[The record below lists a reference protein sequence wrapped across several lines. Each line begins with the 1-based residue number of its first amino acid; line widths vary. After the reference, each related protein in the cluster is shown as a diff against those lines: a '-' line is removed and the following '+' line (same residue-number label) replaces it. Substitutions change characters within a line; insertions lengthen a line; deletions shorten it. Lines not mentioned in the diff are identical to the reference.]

1 MTTATYNETPTQQ
14 SNLPPAIQR
23 QVTEANNLIKQLNAK
38 PGEIPA
44 GTVVQE
50 MPGNDVPGAN
60 PTGGTRR
67 WEPASPSATAQPS
80 TAPAAQPAPPN
91 PADTV
96 APDSA
101 AWEQRYRTLQGKY
114 DAETRATREI
124 LAAQQRT
131 MDALIS
137 RDHSSVAPTPP
148 PPEQTNEEFLRELG
162 VTPKEIEDYGELLP
176 IVAKMARNMIKP
188 TASKLEAEL
197 NKTRQ
202 AAGTVAAAQIE
213 QSKNLMFQTMD
224 ANPAIQ
230 GWRQINEDD
239 NFLAWLDSVDIFSG
253 TTRRVALTNAFQAL
267 DTARVT
273 AIFEKFIQEDSA
285 RRSASGPLVNRDT
298 LIAPGTPRGGST
310 EAPGGAANGKRIL
323 SEGEIKDFYSRVRRK
338 QVTAEEYGRFSAE
351 IAAATAEGRI
361 KPDVRDHH
369 ANR

>member
-50 MPGNDVPGAN
+50 MPGNDVPG
-60 PTGGTRR
+60 
-67 WEPASPSATAQPS
+67 ASPSATAQPS

-148 PPEQTNEEFLRELG
+148 APEQTNEEFLRELG

-202 AAGTVAAAQIE
+202 AAGTVAAGVPPSI
-213 QSKNLMFQTMD
+213 
-224 ANPAIQ
+224 
-230 GWRQINEDD
+230 W
-239 NFLAWLDSVDIFSG
+239 
-253 TTRRVALTNAFQAL
+253 
-267 DTARVT
+267 
-273 AIFEKFIQEDSA
+273 
-285 RRSASGPLVNRDT
+285 RRSASTAYGLV
-298 LIAPGTPRGGST
+298 
-310 EAPGGAANGKRIL
+310 GGASGPGASNAVESISTHSGR
-323 SEGEIKDFYSRVRRK
+323 GPRRRNA
-338 QVTAEEYGRFSAE
+338 VPRRSVMSAMS
-351 IAAATAEGRI
+351 A
-361 KPDVRDHH
+361 P
-369 ANR
+369 